1 MGVLQVLTLTGR
13 PFLEQKSAGIFAT
26 KKGSQG
32 LFEGATEQHC
42 RTGVLLFPSVKV
54 AVAIA
59 PRARQVLADLCV
71 AVGHSG
77 YLRVIQVRG

>member
-13 PFLEQKSAGIFAT
+13 PFLEQECSGIFAT
-26 KKGSQG
+26 KQGSES
-32 LFEGATEQHC
+32 LFKGATEQHC
-42 RTGVLLFPSVKV
+42 RTGVFLFPSVEV

-59 PRARQVLADLCV
+59 PRARQVLADLCI

-77 YLRVIQVRG
+77 HLRVVQVRG